1 MMATVFDIA
10 EYTDRYLEI
19 GRYKDYCPNGLQV
32 ESSREITRLI
42 CGVTACLDLIDAA
55 ADAQA
60 DAILVHHGYFWRGE
74 DESLTGMKARRVR
87 RLFETGIG
95 LLAYHLPLDAHP
107 EVGNNVQLAQLLGMR
122 VEGPLEDDLQAP
134 IGVRCRLDATC
145 SASKFAAHIADV
157 LDREPTMIADEGA
170 SVETVGLCTG
180 AAQDYIGYAVKNK
193 LDAFISG
200 EISERTTHIAREEGV
215 CYYAAGHHATERY
228 GVQALAQH
236 LSEQFN
242 FEAIFIDIDNPV

>member
-1 MMATVFDIA
+1 MATIFDIA
-10 EYTDRYLEI
+10 EYTDRYLNI
-19 GRYKDYCPNGLQV
+19 SRYKDYCPNGLQL
-32 ESSREITRLI
+32 ESDREVSRLV

-74 DESLTGMKARRVR
+74 DAALTGMKARRVR

-95 LLAYHLPLDAHP
+95 LLAYHLPLDAHS
-107 EVGNNVQLAQLLGMR
+107 EVGNNVQLARLLNMR
-122 VEGPLEDDLQAP
+122 VEGPLEDDVSAP
-134 IGVRCRLDATC
+134 IALRCRLDTPC
-145 SASKFAAHIADV
+145 SASDFAGHISDV
-157 LDREPTMIADEGA
+157 LEREPTLIADA
-170 SVETVGLCTG
+170 ATVVETVGLCTG
-180 AAQDYIGYAVKNK
+180 AAQDYINYAVRHK

-200 EISERTTHIAREEGV
+200 EISERTTHTAREEGV

-236 LSEQFN
+236 LAEYFG